1 MNSHSGIIGIH
12 DDSGKKFRRHR
23 NKFIV
28 RVALILSIAAAI
40 LITIIASTVISTN
53 KLMNIDKNEVSNV
66 PSNILPSYATCSF
79 SSYDA
84 QTNLSGWF
92 FQCENPITTIIL
104 VHDAGSNRLPFGV
117 NMIDMIDSWLENN
130 YNVFLFDLRN
140 SGESGGDITSYGYL
154 EWQDVIGAI
163 SQVRSISVTTD
174 VILYGVGCGTTAC
187 MLAYDKLPPADATE
201 QELEEYDE
209 NILNLGFDKSYI
221 SGMIFDSP
229 AKNSDDYIRPEVRS
243 TQFLGYITQYFVPYA
258 IRVSAGE
265 SDSVNL
271 IAEISRLPIPVC
283 IIYGGH
289 DTFIGADKMAQVAD
303 ERNRLNSSIS
313 MSQMIPA
320 AGYLES
326 YSVNKDL
333 YISTVMNFLK
343 TYFIKG

>member
-1 MNSHSGIIGIH
+1 MNSQRGIIGIH
-12 DDSGKKFRRHR
+12 DDSFKNFRRYR
-23 NKFIV
+23 NRFVV
-28 RVALILSIAAAI
+28 RVALVLSICAAI
-40 LITIIASTVISTN
+40 LISVIAATVIGAN
-53 KLMNIDKNEVSNV
+53 KIMNIDKTSVTNV
-66 PSNILPSYATCSF
+66 PSNILPSYASCSF
-79 SSYDA
+79 SSFDA

-92 FQCENPITTIIL
+92 FQCDDPITTIIV

-117 NMIDMIDSWLENN
+117 NMIDMIDSWLESR

-163 SQVRSISVTTD
+163 SQVRQISVTTD
-174 VILYGVGCGTTAC
+174 VVLFGIGCGTTAC
-187 MLAYDKLPPADATE
+187 MLAYDKLPAADATE
-201 QELEEYDE
+201 AELEKYDST
-209 NILNLGFDKSYI
+209 ILNLGYDRSYI

-229 AKNSDDYIRPEVRS
+229 AKNSDDYIMPEVRQ
-243 TQFLGYITQYFVPYA
+243 TQLFGYLTQYFVPYA

-289 DTFIGADKMAQVAD
+289 DTFIGADRIAQIAQ
-303 ERNRLNSSIS
+303 ERNRLNSSTTV
-313 MSQMIPA
+313 SQMIPA

-326 YSVNKDL
+326 FKVNKDL
-333 YISTVMNFLK
+333 YINTVMNFVQ
-343 TYFIKG
+343 TYFIE